1 MSNEASVRDLLL
13 AIRRLPA
20 DPPIE
25 DSKAW
30 YRTQKEH
37 WIGWLRDYGGQ
48 GAYGRRTPSPRDAR
62 TVYNR
67 IVEPRMLLWLLEAAG
82 VDTALV
88 AAAHEAAADATSMQQ
103 ASGRIR
109 QLVPWEVL
117 AHALW
122 GKRRR
127 PTFRRRLL
135 DAIRSLR

>member
-1 MSNEASVRDLLL
+1 MLMTPR
-13 AIRRLPA
+13 
-20 DPPIE
+20 
-25 DSKAW
+25 
-30 YRTQKEH
+30 
-37 WIGWLRDYGGQ
+37 
-48 GAYGRRTPSPRDAR
+48 RRTPSPRDAR

-88 AAAHEAAADATSMQQ
+88 AAAHEAAADAPSMQQ
-103 ASGRIR
+103 ASGRIG
-109 QLVPWEVL
+109 Q
-117 AHALW
+117 HALW